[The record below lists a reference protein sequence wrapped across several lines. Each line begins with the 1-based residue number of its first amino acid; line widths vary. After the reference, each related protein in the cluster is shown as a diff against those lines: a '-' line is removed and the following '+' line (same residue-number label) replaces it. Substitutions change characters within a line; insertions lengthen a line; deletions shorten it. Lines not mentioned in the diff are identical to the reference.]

1 MKIKILLF
9 TLLIGVSGC
18 TKNERFK
25 IVLSSHTDGQSEK
38 FLYDTQT
45 GKVWEIADKKNGG
58 EYHLEI
64 VNDQDLT
71 K

>member
-9 TLLIGVSGC
+9 LILIGLTSC
-18 TKNERFK
+18 SRNERFK
-25 IVLSSHTDGQSEK
+25 IVLSSHIEGPSEK

-45 GKVWEIADKKNGG
+45 GKVWEIDKENG
-58 EYHLEI
+58 EFQLKT